1 MHENTRL
8 AVMEDIKKLANT
20 KFELL
25 PSFFSFREFGTLII
39 SPLHY
44 DTRI

>member
-25 PSFFSFREFGTLII
+25 PSFFQ
-39 SPLHY
+39 
-44 DTRI
+44 RIWNSNNLSLAL